1 MKTPAS
7 RSEFEQDEAAACH
20 KAGLTEEETALVRD
34 RNWLGLIQ
42 HGANFFVLE
51 KFARLVG
58 KTNLEVY
65 ASMRGET
72 FDEFL
77 ATRQV
82 PEAR

>member
-1 MKTPAS
+1 MRTAES
-7 RSEFEQDEAAACH
+7 RAEFQRDEAAACR
-20 KAGLTEEETALVRD
+20 KAGLTDQETALVRD
-34 RNWLGLIQ
+34 RNWLGFVQ
-42 HGANFFVLE
+42 YGANFFVLE

-58 KTNLEVY
+58 ETNLEVY

-82 PEAR
+82 PDAR